1 MNDWSDY
8 MYRDI
13 EDIYK
18 NDKGYAM
25 VVFRSERHSPALME
39 LLTSLSDEGFNL
51 VSKNKHK
58 YIFNVNNREV
68 YCRHNSKIL

>member
-8 MYRDI
+8 MYRNI

-18 NDKGYAM
+18 NDEGYAM
-25 VVFRSERHSPALME
+25 VVFRSEKHSPALMD
-39 LLTSLSDEGFNL
+39 LLTSLSDKNFNL

-58 YIFNVNNREV
+58 YVFNVNNRGI
-68 YCRHNSKIL
+68 YCRNTGKKL